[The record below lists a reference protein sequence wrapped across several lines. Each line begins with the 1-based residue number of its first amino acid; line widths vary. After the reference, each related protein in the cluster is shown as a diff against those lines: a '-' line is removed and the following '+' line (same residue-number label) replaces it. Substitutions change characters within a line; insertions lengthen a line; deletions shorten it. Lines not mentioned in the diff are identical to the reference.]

1 MLAVQ
6 DSVKFTEH
14 VTVTNKLIANNG
26 KPANQ
31 KDTRQKI
38 VRIILTDPDATD
50 SSSDDDDDQQR
61 RNQRVVR
68 TQRYRKR
75 VKRHVQEVSF
85 QFDQQIRKSNK
96 KIVQQ
101 QQVISPESNRKK
113 FRGVR
118 QRPWGKWAAE
128 IRDPNRRKRLYL
140 GTFNTPEEAA
150 TVYDRAAVQLKGPD
164 AITNFPIAVTVPIN
178 IPSQTESGF
187 DSPDS
192 CNKFSAIFSPKSV
205 LPNDEIT
212 AFDGFGCGGDVDG
225 FSFEIDLPLS
235 LPEFM
240 LSGKYYEEKFDDFD
254 FNDILS
260 NELLIN

>member
-1 MLAVQ
+1 
-6 DSVKFTEH
+6 
-14 VTVTNKLIANNG
+14 
-26 KPANQ
+26 
-31 KDTRQKI
+31 
-38 VRIILTDPDATD
+38 
-50 SSSDDDDDQQR
+50 
-61 RNQRVVR
+61 
-68 TQRYRKR
+68 
-75 VKRHVQEVSF
+75 VQEVSF

-96 KIVQQ
+96 KRVQ
-101 QQVISPESNRKK
+101 QQVISPETDRKK

-128 IRDPNRRKRLYL
+128 IRDPNRRKRLWL

-164 AITNFPIAVTVPIN
+164 AITNFPTALTVPIN
-178 IPSQTESGF
+178 SPSQTEAGF

-192 CNKFSAIFSPKSV
+192 DSCNKFSSAFSPKSV
-205 LPNDEIT
+205 LPNEDKT
-212 AFDGFGCGGDVDG
+212 AFDGFSCGGDVGG

-240 LSGKYYEEKFDDFD
+240 LSGTYYEEKFDDFD